1 MPLDLHSSPSILA
14 IARARSRRLHVA
26 DWALLAMV
34 VPAFSVLAV

>member
-1 MPLDLHSSPSILA
+1 MPLDLHSPSILA
-14 IARARSRRLHVA
+14 IARSRRLWPI